1 MRAITPF
8 CISCRTSER
17 LVVGDPRAVVEAH
30 IAIIAF
36 SAVIVKMRL
45 AKTTSPAFMSAA
57 RWCRLFC
64 LTVRLR
70 LDIVAHSHALR
81 VLGRPPTRA
90 RPPREVGKI
99 PFFVDV
105 RFSCRQEGSQRT
117 LVARELLRHEKRQI
131 CYLRN
136 ATGFQ
141 TTTLLGQYFMHCH
154 APPCTTMHHHTAL

>member
-1 MRAITPF
+1 MRAISPF

-81 VLGRPPTRA
+81 VLGSSWPT
-90 RPPREVGKI
+90 P
-99 PFFVDV
+99 FVDV
-105 RFSCRQEGSQRT
+105 FDFLAVKSDLSDR
-117 LVARELLRHEKRQI
+117 LWHEHYSGI
-131 CYLRN
+131 
-136 ATGFQ
+136 
-141 TTTLLGQYFMHCH
+141 
-154 APPCTTMHHHTAL
+154 